1 LSRTVLAAALL
12 GLAGGLGA
20 HALGAGS
27 QASMLA
33 TFAGAI
39 LPVLWYQRRS
49 RADKE
54 DIR

>member
-1 LSRTVLAAALL
+1 MSRTVLAAALL
-12 GLAGGLGA
+12 GLGGGFGA

-27 QASMLA
+27 EASMLA

-49 RADKE
+49 RADKGG
-54 DIR
+54 IR